1 MFAKEPNEEVQ
12 TYNLRI
18 PALKE
23 WIKEKQV
30 RIDRKKINDV
40 TKTNERVLQGAR
52 HKNKFTKK
60 HKDEKYPLTFFF
72 FNRQGSCWQLL

>member
-40 TKTNERVLQGAR
+40 TKTKERVLQGVL
-52 HKNKFTKK
+52 
-60 HKDEKYPLTFFF
+60 P
-72 FNRQGSCWQLL
+72 

>member
-23 WIKEKQV
+23 WIKEKQI
-30 RIDRKKINDV
+30 RIDRKKVNNV
-40 TKTNERVLQGAR
+40 TKTNEEHFKECC

-60 HKDEKYPLTFFF
+60 YKDEKFPLIFF
-72 FNRQGSCWQLL
+72 